1 MLNKKTIMDIDV
13 RDKRVLVRCDF
24 NVPLDKET
32 KSIITNDKRI
42 VESIPTIEYLT
53 SQNAKVI
60 LCSHIGKTKEK
71 LTLKPVAKRLS
82 ELLNRD
88 VVFACET
95 VGESVNK
102 IVSKM
107 LPGQVVLLENT
118 RMTEKEEANDATFA
132 KELASVADIF
142 VNDAFGT
149 AHRAHASTEGVTH
162 YLPSVAGFLIEKEL
176 NALDKGIN
184 APKRPL
190 VAIIGGAKV
199 SSKIDVLKELI
210 KKVDSML
217 IGGGMAYTFIKAL
230 GGSVGSSLVEEDKLE
245 VAREIIDMARTREVN
260 LVLPV
265 DSVVANEFSNEAEVK
280 VVDSGKIEEGWQ
292 GLDIGPDSINMFKTQ
307 IRQAGT
313 VVWNGPVGVFEFPKF
328 ASGTN
333 EIASCI
339 AASDCVSIIGGGDS
353 ASAIEACGL
362 SSQMTHVSTGGG
374 ASLELM
380 EGKSLPGIVALMD
393 K

>member
-13 RDKRVLVRCDF
+13 RDKKVLVRVDF

-71 LTLKPVAKRLS
+71 LTLEPVAKRLS
-82 ELLNRD
+82 SLLKRD
-88 VVFACET
+88 VVFVDET
-95 VGESVNK
+95 VGEKVDK
-102 IVSKM
+102 VVSKM

-118 RMTEKEEANDATFA
+118 RMTEKEEANDAAFA

-230 GGSVGSSLVEEDKLE
+230 GGSVGSSLVEEDKID
-245 VAREIIDMARTREVN
+245 VAREIIEMARMREVN

-265 DSVVANEFSNEAEVK
+265 DSLVANSFSNEADVK
-280 VVDSGKIEEGWQ
+280 VVDSGKIEDGWQ

-333 EIASCI
+333 EVASCI
-339 AASDCVSIIGGGDS
+339 AASDCISIIGGGDS

-362 SSQMTHVSTGGG
+362 SSKMTHVSTGGG

-380 EGKSLPGIVALMD
+380 EGKALPGIVALMD